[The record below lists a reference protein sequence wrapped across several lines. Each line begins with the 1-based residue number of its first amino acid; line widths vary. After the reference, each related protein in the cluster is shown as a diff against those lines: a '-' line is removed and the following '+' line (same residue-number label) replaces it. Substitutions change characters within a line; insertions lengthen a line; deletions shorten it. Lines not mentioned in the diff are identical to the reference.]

1 MKYITLLD
9 RVKWIEALPQ
19 IPISSYSTGLICYFY
34 LNCTSW
40 DTSTFAVGIQT
51 LYQET
56 GLTDGAGHLKIDYV
70 PDFLKVLHNLL
81 IEEFKLFVDRRFDA
95 KIRFGW
101 ASRAISRTRDE
112 AKPNCKNTIITKM
125 QKNEKTRLEPR
136 ARCLPELISPNFL
149 LISCQILDIL
159 PNSSTSLL
167 KKCFN
172 H

>member
-1 MKYITLLD
+1 MKRSIAQ
-9 RVKWIEALPQ
+9 EATFPQ

-51 LYQET
+51 LYQAT

-125 QKNEKTRLEPR
+125 QKNEKNEAR
-136 ARCLPELISPNFL
+136 AACQMFAGTNFTKFFV
-149 LISCQILDIL
+149 DFL
-159 PNSSTSLL
+159 PNSWYSTKFLNFTS
-167 KKCFN
+167 
-172 H
+172 